1 MKAIKETEKAVMLK
15 LTAEL
20 PHIEKT
26 VSREIWIPK
35 SLIKDGVIKSWF
47 ISKKADEVF
56 GGREVWD
63 LSVTDANGE
72 NVEIEVTEESRKM
85 IRDFQKLMKIA

>member
-15 LTAEL
+15 LVAEI

-47 ISKKADEVF
+47 VSKKADEVF
-56 GGREVWD
+56 GREVWD
-63 LSVTDANGE
+63 LCVVDADGKE
-72 NVEIEVTEESRKM
+72 IEIEVSAETRKAVDNIRKM
-85 IRDFQKLMKIA
+85 LKIA